1 MPGKVAT
8 LTISWLSYTMCSYT
22 SSLIIK
28 TSCSQQRLQIPEIS
42 SAEKTFPSGL
52 FGLLKMM
59 ALVLDVKTFFSSSTS
74 SFQSPEETKNVFTSK
89 TKAIIF
95 NN

>member
-28 TSCSQQRLQIPEIS
+28 TSCSQQRLQITEIS

-52 FGLLKMM
+52 WIVENDGLGFGCE
-59 ALVLDVKTFFSSSTS
+59 D
-74 SFQSPEETKNVFTSK
+74 
-89 TKAIIF
+89 II
-95 NN
+95 